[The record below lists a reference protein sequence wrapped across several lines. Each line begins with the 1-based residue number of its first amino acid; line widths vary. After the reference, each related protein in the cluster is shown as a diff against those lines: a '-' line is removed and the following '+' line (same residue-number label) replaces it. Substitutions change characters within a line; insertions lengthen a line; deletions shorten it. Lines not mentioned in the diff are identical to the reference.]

1 MYFEINLR
9 FIKKKPTT
17 KNRVYFHNAPSGKY
31 HPERSL
37 ICCDNVKW
45 VILNLTCLSIKFV
58 FHKLLRIASYLY
70 NIVWLLI
77 KTFLK
82 YTLHFKLI

>member
-1 MYFEINLR
+1 MYFEINLH
-9 FIKKKPTT
+9 FIKT
-17 KNRVYFHNAPSGKY
+17 KQNKVYLHNALSRKY

-37 ICCDNVKW
+37 ICCGNVKW
-45 VILNLTCLSIKFV
+45 VVLNLTCLSIKFL

-70 NIVWLLI
+70 NIMWLLI
-77 KTFLK
+77 KVFLK